1 MSDPAEDVFSL
12 FLPEGVLQWFD
23 VVSGTKTE
31 HDLHVTLEEKNL
43 PPINENSR
51 GKHVESKGFTD
62 ITVEDF
68 PVRGRKTTL
77 TFRRRYWKVE
87 GQETLLKRDIQLVWE
102 GTHLEKEFAAFLKEG
117 TSFSRWVPSQ
127 TN

>member
-23 VVSGTKTE
+23 VVSGTKT
-31 HDLHVTLEEKNL
+31 DSALHVVLEEKNS
-43 PPINENSR
+43 PPITEAIR

-87 GQETLLKRDIQLVWE
+87 GQDTLLKRDIQLVWE

-117 TSFSRWVPSQ
+117 S
-127 TN
+127 

>member
-31 HDLHVTLEEKNL
+31 TAFHVVLEEKNA
-43 PPINENSR
+43 PPITESIRSR
-51 GKHVESKGFTD
+51 HVESKGFTD

-77 TFRRRYWKVE
+77 TFRRRYRKVE
-87 GQETLLKRDIQLVWE
+87 GQDTLLKRDIQLVWE

-117 TSFSRWVPSQ
+117 S
-127 TN
+127 